1 MGKGEKR
8 DMVVQSILAG
18 LDAGNRKKEI
28 VRLCILLKKQEKK
41 GNGSWEIF
49 YVELGEM
56 SGSRERI
63 MKYSKINEYTHNLC
77 LISIIIVIKWQK
89 LPKTF
94 VQNR

>member
-1 MGKGEKR
+1 MWEKERKGIWWSR
-8 DMVVQSILAG
+8 VSLQGWMQG
-18 LDAGNRKKEI
+18 TGKEI

-63 MKYSKINEYTHNLC
+63 MKY
-77 LISIIIVIKWQK
+77 
-89 LPKTF
+89 
-94 VQNR
+94 R